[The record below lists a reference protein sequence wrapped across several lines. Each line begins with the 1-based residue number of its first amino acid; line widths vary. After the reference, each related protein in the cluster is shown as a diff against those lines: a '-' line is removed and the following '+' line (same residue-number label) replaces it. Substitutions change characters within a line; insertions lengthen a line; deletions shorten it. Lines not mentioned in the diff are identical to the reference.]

1 MAFKIEFKGIEGLIT
16 SVRKYPER
24 VTKDIQLEIR
34 DWAERTE
41 QKAIQDAPFQTGA
54 LKSSIRAVLGANKLT
69 WIVKAGGINGVN
81 YAPYVEFGT
90 GTKVDKTF
98 LQQYGLVQYASQFK
112 ANPKV
117 REVNLP
123 ANTFL
128 YRNARTE
135 FEKSVKEI
143 QEIID
148 RAWKR

>member
-1 MAFKIEFKGIEGLIT
+1 MSVRLEFKGIQGVIS

-24 VTKDIQLEIR
+24 VVKEINEELQ

-41 QKAIQDAPFQTGA
+41 QKAKEKVPVDTGA
-54 LKSSIRAVLGANKLT
+54 LKSSIRAVLGADKLT

-90 GTKVDKTF
+90 GTGVDQRW
-98 LQQYGLVQYASQFK
+98 LQEFGLLSYADQFRGK
-112 ANPKV
+112 GI
-117 REVNLP
+117 REVNIP
-123 ANTFL
+123 MNSFL

-135 FEKSVKEI
+135 FEKTVKNI

-148 RAWKR
+148 KAWNK